1 MFSLKNKLI
10 TIFTLITIIAFASSW
25 FLLSGIWK
33 DRIVKEAG
41 SKLEKQVTAF
51 GDYIDERGLVVL
63 EREIRN
69 WRNMIG
75 GRITVIEP
83 DGKVLKDSDIDPSG
97 LDNHANRP
105 EIREAFAKGSGKSL
119 RYSRSLDTDLL
130 YYAKKI
136 ETERGPSVLRIAY
149 PLESLRTS
157 YIKTRN
163 TFIVYFVCLLL
174 IVIALEFWM
183 VKRFFKPLDRIVE
196 VASAISRGEEGH
208 FPIMKDP
215 ELQRLSNAL
224 DTMSENLKTTVEK
237 LNIGQNL
244 LSSIVTLMPTGAI
257 LLDKERK
264 IKYINE
270 TALNLLGI
278 ESGVKTGDYIER
290 HIPYSGIYTVMEK
303 AVKGGKTEE
312 YLEIPERNNRYLRV
326 SATGSS
332 SGILIVLTDMTRE
345 KELEEAR
352 KDFVADAGHELQ
364 TPLTVIRAASEYLL
378 EDLADKKD
386 AVKNLNIIIKQQER
400 ITRLVD
406 DLLLLSKMENQPDAN
421 DFTEVDLSS
430 ILSSLVEE
438 MNLNPFVKNMEIESI
453 LSDRAEITGNPD
465 DLKRAYRN
473 LLDNAIKYVHKKFC
487 TEKGGRI
494 SVNLYRED
502 STWITRIAD
511 NGTGID
517 DNVVNT
523 IFERFRR
530 GDKHRARYGIASGG
544 YGLGLAIAKRV
555 FESHGGTIFLAN
567 GTGGAV
573 FEISLPVPEKDR

>member
-10 TIFTLITIIAFASSW
+10 AIISLITIIAFASSW
-25 FLLSGIWK
+25 FLLSGIWE

-41 SKLEKQVTAF
+41 NKLEKQVTAF
-51 GDYIDERGLVVL
+51 GDFIERRGLVTL
-63 EREIRN
+63 EREIKN
-69 WRNMIG
+69 WRGMIG
-75 GRITVIEP
+75 GRITVIES
-83 DGKVLKDSDIDPSG
+83 DGKVLKDSDIDPSS

-105 EIREAFAKGSGKSL
+105 EIREAFEKGSGKSL

-136 ETERGPSVLRIAY
+136 ETEGGPSVLRIAY

-163 TFIVYFVCLLL
+163 AFIVYFAFLIL

-196 VASAISRGEEGH
+196 VASAISIGEDGH

-224 DTMSENLKTTVEK
+224 DTMSENLKATVEK
-237 LNIGQNL
+237 LNIEQNL
-244 LSSIVTLMPTGAI
+244 LSSIVTLMPTGAF

-264 IKYINE
+264 IKYFNE
-270 TALNLLGI
+270 TALKLLGI
-278 ESGVKTGDYIER
+278 ESGVETGDYIER

-303 AVKGGKTEE
+303 AEKGEKTEE

-326 SATGSS
+326 SATGSP
-332 SGILIVLTDMTRE
+332 SGLLLVLTDMTRE

-364 TPLTVIRAASEYLL
+364 TPLTAIRAASEYLL

-400 ITRLVD
+400 ITGLVD

-421 DFTEVDLSS
+421 DFTDVDLSS
-430 ILSSLVEE
+430 MLRSLVEE
-438 MNLNPFVKNMEIESI
+438 MNLNPFVKNMEVESS
-453 LSDRAEITGNPD
+453 LPDGAEITGNPD

-473 LLDNAIKYVHKKFC
+473 LLDNAIKYVHKKFGI
-487 TEKGGRI
+487 EKGGRI
-494 SVNLYRED
+494 SINLYRED
-502 STWITRIAD
+502 SVWITRIAD

-517 DNVVNT
+517 DKAVNT
-523 IFERFRR
+523 IYERFRR
-530 GDKHRARYGIASGG
+530 GDKHRARYGLASGG

-555 FESHGGTIFLAN
+555 FESHGGRIVLLK

-573 FEISLPVPEKDR
+573 FEISLPVAEKDG

>member
-1 MFSLKNKLI
+1 MISLKNKLI

-41 SKLEKQVTAF
+41 NKLEKQVTAF
-51 GDYIDERGLVVL
+51 GDYIEGRGLVSI
-63 EREIRN
+63 EREIEN
-69 WRNMIG
+69 WRSMIG

-83 DGKVLKDSDIDPSG
+83 DGKVLKDSDVDPSG

-105 EIREAFAKGSGKSL
+105 EIREAFDKGSGESL

-136 ETERGPSVLRIAY
+136 ETGRGSSVLRIAY

-163 TFIVYFVCLLL
+163 KFIAYFIFLLL

-183 VKRFFKPLDRIVE
+183 VKRFFIPLDRIIE
-196 VASAISRGEEGH
+196 VASTISRGEEGH
-208 FPIMKDP
+208 FPIMKDR

-224 DTMSENLKTTVEK
+224 DTMSENLKATVEK

-270 TALNLLGI
+270 TALKLLGI
-278 ESGVKTGDYIER
+278 ESGVETGDYIER
-290 HIPYSGIYTVMEK
+290 HISYGEIYKVMEK
-303 AVKGGKTEE
+303 AEEEGTTEE
-312 YLEIPERNNRYLRV
+312 YLEIPERDNRYLRV
-326 SATGSS
+326 SATVSS
-332 SGILIVLTDMTRE
+332 SGLLLVLTDMTRE

-364 TPLTVIRAASEYLL
+364 TPLTAIRAASEYLL

-386 AVKNLNIIIKQQER
+386 AIKNLNIIIKQQER
-400 ITRLVD
+400 ITGLVD
-406 DLLLLSKMENQPDAN
+406 DLLLLSKMENQPDENA
-421 DFTEVDLSS
+421 FTDVDLSS

-438 MNLNPFVKNMEIESI
+438 MNLNPLVKNMEVETS
-453 LSDRAEITGNPD
+453 LGDRAEITGNPD

-473 LLDNAIKYVHKKFC
+473 LLDNGIKYVHKKFGS
-487 TEKGGRI
+487 EKGGRI
-494 SVNLYRED
+494 SVNLYSED

-517 DNVVNT
+517 DKAVNT

-530 GDKHRARYGIASGG
+530 GDKHRARYGLASGG
-544 YGLGLAIAKRV
+544 YGLGLAIAKSV
-555 FESHGGTIFLAN
+555 FESHGGRIVLLN

-573 FEISLPVPEKDR
+573 FEIYLPVVEKNI

>member
-10 TIFTLITIIAFASSW
+10 AIISLITIIAFASSW
-25 FLLSGIWK
+25 FLLSGIWE

-41 SKLEKQVTAF
+41 NKLEKQVTAF
-51 GDYIDERGLVVL
+51 GDFIEGRGLVSL
-63 EREIRN
+63 EREIKN
-69 WRNMIG
+69 WRGMIG

-83 DGKVLKDSDIDPSG
+83 DGKVLKDSDIDPSS

-105 EIREAFAKGSGKSL
+105 EIREAFEKGSGKSL

-136 ETERGPSVLRIAY
+136 ETEGGPSVLRIAY

-163 TFIVYFVCLLL
+163 AFIVYFVFLIL

-196 VASAISRGEEGH
+196 VASAISIGEDGH

-224 DTMSENLKTTVEK
+224 DTMSENLKATVEK
-237 LNIGQNL
+237 LNIEQNL

-264 IKYINE
+264 IKYFNE
-270 TALNLLGI
+270 TALKLLGI
-278 ESGVKTGDYIER
+278 ESGVETGDYIER

-303 AVKGGKTEE
+303 AEKGEKTEE

-326 SATGSS
+326 SATGSP
-332 SGILIVLTDMTRE
+332 SGLLLVLTDMTRE

-364 TPLTVIRAASEYLL
+364 TPLTAIRAASEYLL

-400 ITRLVD
+400 ITGLVD

-421 DFTEVDLSS
+421 DFMDVDLSS
-430 ILSSLVEE
+430 MLRSLVEE
-438 MNLNPFVKNMEIESI
+438 MNLNPFVKNMEVESS
-453 LSDRAEITGNPD
+453 LPDGAEITGNPD

-473 LLDNAIKYVHKKFC
+473 LLDNAIKYVHKKFGI
-487 TEKGGRI
+487 EKGGRI
-494 SVNLYRED
+494 SINLYRED
-502 STWITRIAD
+502 SVWITRIAD

-517 DNVVNT
+517 DKAVNT
-523 IFERFRR
+523 IYERFRR
-530 GDKHRARYGIASGG
+530 GDKHRARYGLASGG

-555 FESHGGTIFLAN
+555 FESHRGRIVLLK

-573 FEISLPVPEKDR
+573 FEISLPVAEKDG